1 MNIETT
7 LRESLHAHSA
17 EAPTNAGLLGAVEVR
32 SSRRRQRRQVVG
44 VGIAAAGVIAVVLT
58 ATTVVGGMADTGG
71 DPAPPASVG
80 AAPPTSPAASA
91 PLVPASDL
99 ELPDFP
105 FTPGWIPPGVTGPY
119 YHHLPFG
126 EAGEGLRSYLS
137 SLDHYD
143 PATGLPA
150 LRVEVTDQ
158 DYGLTLDKLEDLSDD
173 VDEDE
178 TGVGPPIPL
187 TRQAATVRGKDAV
200 LLSNQTTAYLSWQ
213 HSDEQW
219 VLVSGGPAQDVIR
232 YAEELDE
239 LPFPARTPF
248 AFEVLPD
255 DAQLQWTSAHAMMF
269 EPSTFAPGAVIDAVE
284 VTLLRG
290 VPGMDLD
297 CPLSLEDLPAEELPD
312 DSGECPLPRQ
322 PGQVG
327 GPNAELVGDHM
338 VVVYLQDGLA
348 LKVETAG
355 SLALAGEGLLQF
367 AAGIQVTPDAYPR
380 P

>member
-1 MNIETT
+1 V
-7 LRESLHAHSA
+7 
-17 EAPTNAGLLGAVEVR
+17 GA
-32 SSRRRQRRQVVG
+32 
-44 VGIAAAGVIAVVLT
+44 GIAAAGVIAIALT
-58 ATTVVGGMADTGG
+58 ATTVVGGMAANGG
-71 DPAPPASVG
+71 DPAPPAAAG
-80 AAPPTSPAASA
+80 TAPPTPPAASA
-91 PLVPASDL
+91 PLVPATDL

-126 EAGEGLRSYLS
+126 ETGEGLRSYLS

-143 PATGLPA
+143 PATGWQA
-150 LRVEVTDQ
+150 WRVEVTDQ
-158 DYGLTLDKLEDLSDD
+158 DYGLTLDKLEDQSHDF
-173 VDEDE
+173 DEDE
-178 TGVGPPIPL
+178 TEVEPPIPL

-200 LLSNQTTAYLSWQ
+200 LLSNQTAAYLSWQ

-232 YAEELDE
+232 YAEELVE
-239 LPFPARTPF
+239 QPFPARTPF
-248 AFEVLPD
+248 AFDLLPD
-255 DAQLQWTSAHAMMF
+255 GAQLEWTSAHAMMF
-269 EPSTFAPGAVIDAVE
+269 EPSTRAPGAVIEAVE

-297 CPLSLEDLPAEELPD
+297 CPLSLEDLPAEEQPD
-312 DSGECPLPRQ
+312 DPGECPLPRQ
-322 PGQVG
+322 PVQVG
-327 GPNAELVGDHM
+327 GHDAELVGDHM

-355 SLALAGEGLLQF
+355 SLALAGEDLLRF